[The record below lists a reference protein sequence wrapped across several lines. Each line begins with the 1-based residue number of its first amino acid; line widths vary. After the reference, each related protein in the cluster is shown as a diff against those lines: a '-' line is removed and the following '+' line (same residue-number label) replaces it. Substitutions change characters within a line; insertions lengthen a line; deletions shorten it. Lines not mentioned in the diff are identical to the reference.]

1 MYRALTYAALQKGIS
16 CDNDEGLSNLAEETK
31 IELGPIIN
39 GSQQVICNKED
50 VTEAIREPSVS
61 QSVSEVSKHKSVRE
75 ALVKKQQELAADRDV
90 VMDGRDIGTVVLPDA
105 EIKIFLT
112 AELEERAKRRYREN
126 VDKGYTGEFSEVKR
140 EIEKRDLIDK
150 KRAVGPLRPAPDAVV
165 IDTTGLSREEVTEA
179 IMGIYREKRGEK
191 DDSI

>member
-1 MYRALTYAALQKGIS
+1 MYRALTYAALQKGVS
-16 CDNDEGLSNLAEETK
+16 SDNGEGLSILAEETK

-61 QSVSEVSKHKSVRE
+61 QSVSEVSKHKSVRK

-90 VMDGRDIGTVVLPDA
+90 VMDGRDIGTVVLPNA

-140 EIEKRDLIDK
+140 EIEKRDFIDK

-165 IDTTGLSREEVTEA
+165 IDTTGLSRAEVTEA
-179 IMGIYREKRGEK
+179 IMGIYRKKRGEK